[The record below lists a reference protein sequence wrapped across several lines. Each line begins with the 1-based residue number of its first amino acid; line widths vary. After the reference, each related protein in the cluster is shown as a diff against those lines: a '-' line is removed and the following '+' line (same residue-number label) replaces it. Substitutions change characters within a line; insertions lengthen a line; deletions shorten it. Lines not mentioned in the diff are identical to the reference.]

1 MRNLCNFVL
10 IIFFF
15 IPLIN
20 CSVEDTP
27 STDNNSNELP
37 GDSISIIADHTSTDL
52 NSIPDEWI
60 NKVKELINV
69 HYCHTS
75 HGSQIMTGLERLMN
89 GSFAGRVLK
98 SQKYNYYPD
107 NCTMPDTTE
116 YLSMMDGQTYS
127 GYCETYVS
135 PDLYW
140 ESTNGLGLTRNMLN
154 GHNVNVSIFAWC
166 SQLDYYSSS
175 EVENYLHQ
183 ISSLEEEYPEVIFV
197 YMTGNAQSGERSR
210 YDRNEQIRKYCR
222 DNNKVLFD
230 FADLDC
236 WYNGQQNL
244 ESGIPLEHPHYNGDQ
259 AGHTTYE
266 SCENKA
272 KAFWWLMARLAGWDG
287 N

>member
-1 MRNLCNFVL
+1 MKVL
-10 IIFFF
+10 NYI
-15 IPLIN
+15 IPLFLILLPLTY
-20 CSVEDTP
+20 CSVEGEQSSGND
-27 STDNNSNELP
+27 SSDLP
-37 GDSISIIADHTSTDL
+37 GDAAAIIADHTSTSL

-60 NKVKELINV
+60 TKVKEIINV

-89 GSFAGRVLK
+89 GNFTGGIQM

-107 NCTMPDTTE
+107 NCSMPDTDD
-116 YLSMMDGQTYS
+116 YLSLMDGQS
-127 GYCETYVS
+127 MGSYCETYVS
-135 PDLYW
+135 PELYW
-140 ESTNGLGLTRNMLN
+140 ESSDGLELTRKMLRN
-154 GHNVNVSIFAWC
+154 HNVNVTLFAWC
-166 SQLDYYSSS
+166 SQMDYYSSA
-175 EVENYLHQ
+175 EVDDYLKQ
-183 ISSLEEEYPEVIFV
+183 MTALEAEFPDVTFV
-197 YMTGNAQSGERSR
+197 YMTGNAQSAERNR

-236 WYNGQQNL
+236 WFNGEQNL
-244 ESGIPLEHPHYNGDQ
+244 EGGIPMEHPRYNGDQ

-272 KAFWWLMARLAGWDG
+272 KAFWWLMARLSGWDG

>member
-1 MRNLCNFVL
+1 MRNLCYFVFF
-10 IIFFF
+10 IFIF

-20 CSVEDTP
+20 CSIEDTP
-27 STDNNSNELP
+27 AKDNNSNELP

-60 NKVKELINV
+60 NKAKELINV

-89 GSFAGRVLK
+89 GSFAGRVQK

-107 NCTMPDTTE
+107 NCTMPDTIE
-116 YLSMMDGQTYS
+116 YLSMMDGQSYS

-140 ESTNGLGLTRNMLN
+140 ESTEGLGLTGNMLN
-154 GHNVNVSIFAWC
+154 DHNVNVSIFAWC

-175 EVENYLHQ
+175 EVENYLQQ
-183 ISSLEEEYPEVIFV
+183 ITALEVEFPEVIFV
-197 YMTGNAQSGERSR
+197 YMTGNAQSGERNR

-287 N
+287 K

>member
-1 MRNLCNFVL
+1 MRNLCYF
-10 IIFFF
+10 IFILLFLL
-15 IPLIN
+15 PLIN
-20 CSVEDTP
+20 CSVDETP
-27 STDNNSNELP
+27 ATDNDSNKLP
-37 GDSISIIADHTSTDL
+37 GDGSSIIADHNSVDL
-52 NSIPDEWI
+52 GSIPDEWI
-60 NKVKELINV
+60 EKVKELINV

-89 GSFAGRVLK
+89 GNFSGTLK
-98 SQKYNYYPD
+98 KSPKYNYYPD
-107 NCTMPDTTE
+107 NCVMPDTAE
-116 YLSMMDGQTYS
+116 YLSMMDGQSYS

-140 ESTNGLGLTRNMLN
+140 ESSEGLGLTRNMLN
-154 GHNVNVSIFAWC
+154 NHSVNVSIFAWC

-175 EVENYLHQ
+175 EVENYLQ
-183 ISSLEEEYPEVIFV
+183 RISELEEEYPGVIFV
-197 YMTGNAQSGERSR
+197 YMTGNAQSSERNR

-244 ESGIPLEHPHYNGDQ
+244 ESGIPMEHPQYNGDQ